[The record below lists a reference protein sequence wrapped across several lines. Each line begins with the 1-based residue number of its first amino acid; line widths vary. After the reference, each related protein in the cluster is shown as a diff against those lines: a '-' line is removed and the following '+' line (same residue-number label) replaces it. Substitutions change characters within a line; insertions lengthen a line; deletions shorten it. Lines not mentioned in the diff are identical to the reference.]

1 MNTKSIYISS
11 LQSYAGSLVIS
22 IGIVEQIMLKY
33 SKVAFF
39 RPIIQRSQ
47 EKDNNIN
54 LMIKHFNLDI
64 KYEKAFAL
72 YLDEVEELIAKNNFH
87 DVIEKII
94 SAYKSIYDHFD
105 FIVIEG
111 LSQDKFTSTL
121 DFDINIEIAKNL
133 QSSYVTVLKG
143 DNREIKDII
152 EDIHI
157 HKNKLEKSSLKN
169 LATFINRVSPHSLK
183 SFQSAINELHSKEII
198 IPIPELKDINLP
210 TLAQIKKE
218 LNATFVLGNK
228 EQLRRSIGG
237 TKIAA
242 MNIDNFI
249 QRVEKDDL
257 IIVPGDRND
266 IILATL
272 SILHSTN
279 YPNIAGI
286 ILTGGIPLS
295 NVMLELLKGIE
306 TISLPIL
313 QVNTD
318 TYNTAIN
325 IEKVHPLITHHS
337 KNKIANVQGL
347 FSKYVDSEAIFS
359 HLLSE
364 TTDIMTPIMFEFSLF
379 NRAKKHKK
387 TIVMPES
394 EDSRILRATEI
405 LLNRGI
411 VNIILIGDENK
422 IRTDANLLGV
432 DIAEAEIVDPKTSPL
447 TQKFADAFF
456 EIRKDKCIIP
466 DEAKDLMYS
475 SKTYFATMMVHL
487 GFADGMV
494 SGAINTTADT
504 IRPAL
509 QIIKTKPNVSIVS
522 SAFLMCMETKVLVLA
537 DCAVIQDPN
546 ATELAQI
553 AISSAHTAQSFGI
566 EPKVAMMSYST
577 GKSGSGVDV
586 DKVIEATSII
596 NKLAPEILV
605 EGPLQFD
612 AAVDKSVAAKKLPN
626 SKVAGEAS
634 VLVFPDLNTGNNTY
648 KAIQRSSG
656 AIAIGPVLQGL
667 KKPVN
672 DLSRGCTVDDIIN
685 TVAITAIQ
693 AEFS

>member
-22 IGIVEQIMLKY
+22 IGIVEQLMVKY

-39 RPIIQRSQ
+39 RPIIQRAT
-47 EKDNNIN
+47 ERDNNIN
-54 LMIKHFNLDI
+54 LMLKHFNLDI
-64 KYEKAFAL
+64 KYEKAFGL
-72 YLDEVEELIAKNNFH
+72 YLDEVEEMISQNNFH
-87 DVIEKII
+87 DVIERII
-94 SAYKSIYDHFD
+94 TAYKTIYDDYD

-111 LSQDKFTSTL
+111 LSQEKFTSTL

-133 QSSYVTVLKG
+133 QSSYITVLKG
-143 DNREIKDII
+143 DKREIKDII
-152 EDIHI
+152 EDIKI
-157 HKNKLEKSSLKN
+157 HENILKKSSLKN
-169 LATFINRVSPHSLK
+169 LATFINRVSTDSLQ
-183 SFQSAINELHSKEII
+183 SFQSAIKKLNTPDII

-210 TLAQIKKE
+210 TLSQIKNE
-218 LNATFVLGNK
+218 LKAKLVLGNK
-228 EQLRRSIGG
+228 DQLRRSIGG
-237 TKIAA
+237 MKIAA

-286 ILTGGIPLS
+286 ILTGGIHIS
-295 NVMLELLKGIE
+295 KEMLKLLEGID

-313 QVNTD
+313 EVQTD

-325 IEKVHPLITHHS
+325 IQRVHPIITHHS
-337 KNKIANVQGL
+337 KSKIANVQGL
-347 FSKYVDSEAIFS
+347 FAKYVDTEAIFS

-364 TTDIMTPIMFEFSLF
+364 TTDIMTPIMFEYSLF

-387 TIVMPES
+387 SIVLPES

-411 VNIILIGDENK
+411 VNIILIGDENRV
-422 IRTDANLLGV
+422 RTEANLLGV
-432 DIAEAEIVDPKTSPL
+432 DISDAKIIDPKTSPL

-466 DEAKDLMYS
+466 DEARDLMFS

-509 QIIKTKPNVSIVS
+509 QIIKTKPNISIVS

-546 ATELAQI
+546 ASELAQI

-577 GKSGSGVDV
+577 GKSGSGADV
-586 DKVIEATSII
+586 DKVIEATSIV
-596 NKLAPEILV
+596 KELAPELLV

-626 SKVAGEAS
+626 SKVAGEAN
-634 VLVFPDLNTGNNTY
+634 VLIFPDLNTGNNTY

-656 AIAIGPVLQGL
+656 AIAIGPILQGL

-672 DLSRGCTVDDIIN
+672 DLSRGCSVDDIIN